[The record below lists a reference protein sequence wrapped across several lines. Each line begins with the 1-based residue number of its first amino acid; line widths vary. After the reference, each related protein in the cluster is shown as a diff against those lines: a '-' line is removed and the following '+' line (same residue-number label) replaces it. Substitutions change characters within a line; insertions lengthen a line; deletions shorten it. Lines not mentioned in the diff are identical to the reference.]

1 MTTIQRENIARLRQ
15 LGPMSAR
22 ESLVA
27 QILEDIVTIQ
37 EALIHRQQETK
48 TDVLLALADI
58 FKDLAEDS

>member
-1 MTTIQRENIARLRQ
+1 MTTQRENITLFRQ

-37 EALIHRQQETK
+37 EALIQRQQETK
-48 TDVLLALADI
+48 TDVLLVLADI
-58 FKDLAEDS
+58 FKDLAEHS